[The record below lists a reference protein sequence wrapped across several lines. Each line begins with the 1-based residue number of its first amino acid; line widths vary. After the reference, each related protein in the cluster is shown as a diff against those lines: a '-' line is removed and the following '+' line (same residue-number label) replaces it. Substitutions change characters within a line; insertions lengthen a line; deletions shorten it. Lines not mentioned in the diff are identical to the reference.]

1 MCYAKLL
8 NCKPFPELFEA
19 KILCTNLLFPE
30 RKETLFE
37 EETQQTEQ
45 TLVGPEVRLPQ

>member
-1 MCYAKLL
+1 MPSCSIVSPFL
-8 NCKPFPELFEA
+8 NSLKQ
-19 KILCTNLLFPE
+19 KILRTNLLFPE